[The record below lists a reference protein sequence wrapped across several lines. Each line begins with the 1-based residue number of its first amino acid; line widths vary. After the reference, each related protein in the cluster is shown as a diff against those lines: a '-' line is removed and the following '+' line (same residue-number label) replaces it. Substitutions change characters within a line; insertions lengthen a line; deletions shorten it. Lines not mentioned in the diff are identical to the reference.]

1 MSKILKIISGV
12 VVLTGLLLNV
22 SNAENLILI
31 PTGKTLSTGG
41 VQAGYLSKFGDD
53 GKVYFANIG
62 VSRLE
67 IQAAKFQDF
76 SNGDDPTAI
85 SAQISVLPE
94 TTFTPALA
102 VGIRDISNETNSYNS
117 LYGKRSYYIAASKK
131 VPITGGIPLVFQDVS
146 LHGGIGTDS
155 LSGVF
160 FGIEGVL
167 PMGLHLNAEYDTD
180 DVNVGLTYK
189 IIPTL
194 KADLSYIKGDMYY
207 GALFSTS
214 F

>member
-1 MSKILKIISGV
+1 MSRFLKIVSIAFI
-12 VVLTGLLLNV
+12 LTGLLISI

-41 VQAGYLSKFGDD
+41 VQAEYLSKFGED

-62 VSRLE
+62 ISRLE

-102 VGIRDISNETNSYNS
+102 IGIRDISNETTSYNS

-131 VPITGGIPLVFQDVS
+131 VPIVGGIPLLFQDVS

-180 DVNVGLTYK
+180 DVNVALSYK
-189 IIPTL
+189 VIPTL
-194 KADLSYIKGDMYY
+194 KADVSYIKGDMYY
-207 GALFSTS
+207 GAMFSTS